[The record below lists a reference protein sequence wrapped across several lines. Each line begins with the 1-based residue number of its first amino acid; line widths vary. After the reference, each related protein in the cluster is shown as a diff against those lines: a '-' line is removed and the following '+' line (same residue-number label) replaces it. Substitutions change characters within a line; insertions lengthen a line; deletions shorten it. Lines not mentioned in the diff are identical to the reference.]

1 MADAT
6 YAIPN
11 FLGGEISD
19 FAQGRFDRPDYR
31 VSLNI
36 CLNALPVEIGAWTRR
51 SGTQHAGHTRGGAPG
66 RVIKFDFEQRAP
78 YTLEFT
84 DGRVRFRNGSSLVT
98 DSTQVI
104 VAISSANPAVVQTT
118 SATDWET
125 DDTLIFSSPSAPL
138 LENRQ
143 FFATKVDTT
152 HFELTDALTG
162 DPIDGS
168 TLGTLAS
175 GATVSRVQELS
186 TVYVGSTWESLRAV
200 QAETTDILLQSTIAP
215 QALTVPEL
223 PADGED
229 AVFEI
234 ASAVFND
241 GPYLDPFTN
250 GVQANPNQKTGVIQ
264 ITFSFPT
271 YDATKSYP
279 AGAFVTSS
287 SVNYV
292 SLVDQNVGHTPAS
305 SPTYWQAT
313 SASAA
318 FNDGRGLL
326 GTDIGR
332 LVRLFSEPALWNVA
346 TAYSTGNIVTYNPS
360 GQPGAAT
367 YWQCLVGNTGKA
379 PGADLTHWQLVS
391 QNGALWT
398 WGKIVGFSNLISGS
412 LSGSLNIGSM
422 TANGGVAAAFD
433 GTLSKSNSTCAA
445 YGEDISFPSSD
456 ITISGY
462 IGKDYSASPQQ
473 ISSATYYPASDL
485 GYCHGFV
492 IGAATVGRV
501 TLNLRASQTVPATA
515 SSGTLLG
522 TGTFT
527 VNNTS
532 ALSIDSSD
540 TSTAWNYVWIEVV
553 AEWQGG
559 GFFPAGDY
567 FIYCSQVQF
576 FNPTSTTTGN
586 GMTVELLG
594 PALLYTDPIRTWR
607 LGLFSNTTGFP
618 SCGAY
623 HEGRLWLGGV
633 VPNRFDACV
642 SNGIVGGTINFAPT
656 DQYGTVA
663 ASSAI
668 SYVLNSDSVNPIFW
682 MQPDLQGLIIGTQAG
697 EWLVQAPTTGPIAPT
712 NIAARRVTKI
722 GSANVE
728 PRRTEHTNVFVKRY
742 GRKLIEYFADAN
754 FNKLSGPN
762 LADKAEHIVKA
773 GIAEIAYTEA
783 VTPVIWGRDADG
795 ALFGVTYKRD
805 TLTTTQTATFV
816 AWHRHALGSGRTVES
831 ICNGPSADGDLD
843 ALTMVTND
851 ADTGVRHV
859 EILTDTIDE
868 EATLAD
874 AWFLDNAVRPSST
887 SSTNTPS
894 DGAPY
899 GGLTINGLW
908 HLNGE
913 TVQVYA
919 DGLDCGDRGTGSTG
933 YTDFVVEDGSV
944 FVPYGDSVSAGCGR
958 GLFTA
963 AFAATADIVVG
974 FTYNSDGQT
983 VRPISPQDSGAR
995 NGPALGKT
1003 RRNHRYSALLSNT
1016 LGVSFGSTFS
1026 TLRAAQL
1033 RKANGDPIEPL
1044 TMFSGVHSDTID
1056 DNYSYDGMLAWR
1068 VSRPW
1073 PANIVAISGNIQT
1086 QDR

>member
-6 YAIPN
+6 YAIPH
-11 FLGGEISD
+11 FLGGEISA
-19 FAQGRFDRPDYR
+19 FAQGRFDKPDYR
-31 VSLNI
+31 VSLNV
-36 CLNALPVEIGAWTRR
+36 CLNALPVEIGAWVRR
-51 SGTQHAGHTRGGAPG
+51 SGTQHAGHTRAGAPG
-66 RVIKFDFEQRAP
+66 RVIKFDFEQSAP

-84 DGRVRFRNGSSLVT
+84 DGSLRFRNGASLVT
-98 DSTQVI
+98 DETATI
-104 VAISSANPAVVQTT
+104 VAISSANPAVVET
-118 SATDWET
+118 SAATDWATDET
-125 DDTLIFSSPSAPL
+125 VIFSNPSAAL

-143 FFATKVDTT
+143 FVITVIDPT
-152 HFELTDALTG
+152 HFSLTDALTG
-162 DPIDGS
+162 DTIDGS
-168 TLGTLAS
+168 TLGSLDST
-175 GATVSRVQELS
+175 ATVSRVRELS
-186 TVYVGSTWESLRAV
+186 TVYVGSTWSTMRAV
-200 QAETTDILLQSTIAP
+200 QAETTDILLQGTLAP
-215 QALTVPEL
+215 QALTVDD
-223 PADGED
+223 DGT
-229 AVFEI
+229 FEI
-234 ASAVFND
+234 DAAVFND
-241 GPYLDPFTN
+241 GPYFDAFTN
-250 GVQANPNQKTGVIQ
+250 GVQANPSATSGVISL
-264 ITFSFPT
+264 TLLFET
-271 YDATKSYP
+271 YDSTKAYRQGS
-279 AGAFVTSS
+279 FVTSS

-292 SLVDQNVGHTPAS
+292 SLIDQNVNNTPAS
-305 SPTYWQAT
+305 SPSAWAAT
-313 SASAA
+313 SAGAA
-318 FNDGRGLL
+318 INDGQGFL
-326 GTDIGR
+326 GTDVGR
-332 LVRLFSEPALWNVA
+332 QVRLFSEPALWSKATTYAQGNVVA
-346 TAYSTGNIVTYNPS
+346 YNPS
-360 GQPGAAT
+360 GEPGSAT
-367 YWQCLVGNTGKA
+367 YWQSLTNSNLNHP
-379 PGADLTHWQLVS
+379 PGSDLTNWQLVS
-391 QNGALWT
+391 ENGALWT
-398 WGKIVGFSNLISGS
+398 WGKITGFSNLIDRALAGS
-412 LSGSLNIGSM
+412 VNIGSL
-422 TANGGVAAAFD
+422 TALGGVAAAFD
-433 GTLSKSNSTCAA
+433 GSTSQTHLECAGQSSVESASSNIVL
-445 YGEDISFPSSD
+445 D
-456 ITISGY
+456 GY
-462 IGKDYSASPQQ
+462 VGKNYSASPQV
-473 ISSATYYPASDL
+473 ISSGTYYPSSDF
-485 GYCHGFV
+485 GFV
-492 IGAATVGRV
+492 HAFVSGSATVTTV
-501 TLNLRASQTVPATA
+501 TVHLWASQTVPSTPYD
-515 SSGTLLG
+515 GTLLG
-522 TGTFT
+522 TVQIQG
-527 VNNTS
+527 NSTS
-532 ALSIDSSD
+532 AVSVPSNDEV
-540 TSTAWNYVWIEVV
+540 TAWNYVWFEVV
-553 AEWQGG
+553 GTWNDGGVFPSGTYYLYCAE
-559 GFFPAGDY
+559 A
-567 FIYCSQVQF
+567 QF
-576 FNPTSTTTGN
+576 FNPVSSGTGN
-586 GMTVELLG
+586 GISVEILG
-594 PALLYTDPIRTWR
+594 PPLIYTSPIRTWR
-607 LGLFSNTTGFP
+607 LGLYSNTTGWP
-618 SCGAY
+618 TCGAY

-633 VPNRFDACV
+633 APNRFDASV
-642 SNGIVGGTINFAPT
+642 SNGIEGGTINFAPT
-656 DQYGTVA
+656 NQFGTVA

-682 MQPDLQGLIIGTQAG
+682 FQPDLQGLIVGTQAG

-722 GSANVE
+722 GSENIE

-805 TLTTTQTATFV
+805 TLTTTQPATFV
-816 AWHRHALGSGRTVES
+816 AWHRHSLGSGRTVES
-831 ICNGPSADGDLD
+831 ICTGPSADGDLD

-859 EILTDTIDE
+859 EIITDTIDE
-868 EATLAD
+868 ESTLAD
-874 AWFLDNAVRPSST
+874 AWYLDNAVRPSST
-887 SSTNTPS
+887 STTNAAS

-933 YTDFVVEDGSV
+933 YTDFVVSDGSV

-1033 RKANGDPIEPL
+1033 RKANGDLIDPL

-1068 VSRPW
+1068 ISRPW